1 MLLKKLPELFKK
13 AGTRKIHLSQLCI
26 RQLGLNRKLFY
37 NINLNITTFNFV
49 IEGKADSQ
57 GYKFL
62 YKEVFS
68 YAISL
73 I

>member
-1 MLLKKLPELFKK
+1 MINRLFFLYATEKT
-13 AGTRKIHLSQLCI
+13 TRIIQKEHMSS
-26 RQLGLNRKLFY
+26 NRKLFY
-37 NINLNITTFNFV
+37 NINLNITTFHFV